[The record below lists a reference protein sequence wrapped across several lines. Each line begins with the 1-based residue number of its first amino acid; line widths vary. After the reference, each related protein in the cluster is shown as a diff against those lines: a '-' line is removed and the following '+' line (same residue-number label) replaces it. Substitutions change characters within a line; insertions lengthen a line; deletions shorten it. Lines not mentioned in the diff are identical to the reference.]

1 MPRDGLAAI
10 LLLGLLP
17 FTAAAQDWTFETDF
31 DDESKQWKEIEAKLP
46 PYPKQESLLP
56 LDAGSATL
64 HKFFIDAP
72 SLSVGADGVVRY
84 TLVVKSAGGATNVT
98 YEGIR
103 CELRHQKL
111 YAVGHSDGRWT
122 RARDPRWRR
131 IEYRDV
137 NRHHGVLY
145 SDIVCRGKE
154 TVKNAREAL
163 DALKYGKPV
172 AKVD

>member
-1 MPRDGLAAI
+1 MRRDGIAAV
-10 LLLGLLP
+10 LLLALLP
-17 FTAAAQDWTFETDF
+17 FAAAAQGWSFDTDF

-46 PYPKQESLLP
+46 PYPKPESLLP
-56 LDAGSATL
+56 LYAGAATL

-84 TLVVKSAGGATNVT
+84 TLVVKTDGGATNVT

-103 CELRHQKL
+103 CELRHHKL
-111 YAVGHSDGRWT
+111 YAIGHGDGKWT

-137 NRHHGVLY
+137 NRHHGTLFSDVL
-145 SDIVCRGKE
+145 CRGKD

-163 DALKYGKPV
+163 DALKYGKPSF
-172 AKVD
+172 KLD